1 MRAMHEMATGFPCGA
16 GEPRSQDEM
25 LKQLPLI
32 AEQTEYTTLKAELL
46 PWMHTLCLKT
56 TMASVRV
63 NSLKCMAQVAARLD
77 EDEASKMLQ
86 TAAKV
91 RCLSLSHPISQC
103 IDVLGGHVRQWRP
116 YTVARLLLLVATE
129 MLLLVHFEGIAG
141 HPIIHSHTL
150 SLPLPL

>member
-1 MRAMHEMATGFPCGA
+1 MWGSMAA

-63 NSLKCMAQVAARLD
+63 NSLRCMAQVAAKLD
-77 EDEASKMLQ
+77 EDEAGKMLQ

-91 RCLSLSHPISQC
+91 YCLHCHIPISRC
-103 IDVLGGHVRQWRP
+103 NGISVAHVKQWE
-116 YTVARLLLLVATE
+116 V
-129 MLLLVHFEGIAG
+129 I
-141 HPIIHSHTL
+141 
-150 SLPLPL
+150 